1 MNILKWF
8 KKNKPQEK
16 PKIVITEGI
25 GGTWFYHLSY
35 EGKTTRSLCGKQ
47 VMQTNCSLKNWGYV
61 GHLNERY
68 CEKCEKMVEPI
79 KNFFDFE
86 EAKKE

>member
-1 MNILKWF
+1 MNLLKWF
-8 KKNKPQEK
+8 KRDKTQAN

-35 EGKTTRSLCGKQ
+35 EGKTTRSLCGEQ
-47 VMQTNCSLKNWGYV
+47 VMQTSCPLDSWGYV

-68 CEKCEKMVEPI
+68 CDKC
-79 KNFFDFE
+79 
-86 EAKKE
+86 KKIYDGMM